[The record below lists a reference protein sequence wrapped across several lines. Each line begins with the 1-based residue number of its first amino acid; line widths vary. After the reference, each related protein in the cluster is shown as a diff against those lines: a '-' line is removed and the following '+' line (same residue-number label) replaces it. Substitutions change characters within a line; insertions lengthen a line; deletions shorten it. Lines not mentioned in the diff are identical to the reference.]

1 VVRPAQSLPLP
12 GGMVAKRYE
21 DLEAWQLSDDLKKKI
36 YALIDA
42 SSARDDRRFCDQ
54 LRDSAASA
62 PSNLAEGFGYYRH
75 PEFARYVRM
84 AKSSLMETHQHLRDG
99 VDRRHWAPRQA
110 TPLQEL
116 ADRAIGKC
124 VRLLDYLESTD
135 APKSRPKRRPA
146 P

>member
-1 VVRPAQSLPLP
+1 
-12 GGMVAKRYE
+12 
-21 DLEAWQLSDDLKKKI
+21 
-36 YALIDA
+36 
-42 SSARDDRRFCDQ
+42 
-54 LRDSAASA
+54 
-62 PSNLAEGFGYYRH
+62 
-75 PEFARYVRM
+75 M

-99 VDRRHWAPRQA
+99 VDRRHWALRQA